1 MKRRKSSDR
10 VLRKHSRKA
19 RGSRAEAAEHV
30 IAESRLIVV
39 LRHIPMDALDGMAPA
54 LLEGGVRVVEVA
66 LNSPD
71 ALAQLDLLRRYDLC
85 LGAGTVLDQ
94 ESAIA
99 AIDAGV
105 DFLFSPVGSPFFLPF
120 CKKHGVL
127 GIPGGLTPTEI
138 YDLHRQGAYFIK
150 VFPSSFG
157 GVRYLKEILSPFR
170 ELKLIP
176 AGGVSL
182 QTVDGFLQAGAEAVA
197 VGTEIADPRLAAARD
212 FAKIANR
219 ANRFTEKIRSLSHA
233 GTELRG

>member
-1 MKRRKSSDR
+1 M
-10 VLRKHSRKA
+10 HSRRA
-19 RGSRAEAAEHV
+19 RGNKAEAAADV

-39 LRHIPMDALDGMAPA
+39 LRHIPRDALEGMVPA

-94 ESAIA
+94 ESANA

-105 DFLFSPVGSPFFLPF
+105 DFLLSPIRSSFFLPF
-120 CKKHGVL
+120 CERHRVL

-157 GVRYLKEILSPFR
+157 GARYLKEILSPFG

-182 QTVDGFLQAGAEAVA
+182 QTVDGFFEAGAAAVA
-197 VGTEIADPRLAAARD
+197 VGTEIADPRLAAAGD
-212 FAKIANR
+212 FAEIASQ
-219 ANRFTEKIRSLSHA
+219 ANRFTEKIRSLSRA
-233 GTELRG
+233 ERDLRK